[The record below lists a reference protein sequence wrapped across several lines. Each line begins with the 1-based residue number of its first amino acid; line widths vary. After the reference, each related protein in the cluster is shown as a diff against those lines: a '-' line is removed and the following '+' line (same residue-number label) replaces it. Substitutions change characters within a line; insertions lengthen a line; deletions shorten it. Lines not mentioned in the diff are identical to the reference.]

1 MAVFR
6 TFQALRP
13 IQEKAADV
21 AALPYDVVN
30 REEAKKIGDENPF
43 SFLHV
48 DRPEMDLEPG
58 IDLYDERVYEKAREN
73 LMEMEK
79 EFWYR
84 IKHPAIIFMNL

>member
-6 TFQALRP
+6 AFQALRP

-58 IDLYDERVYEKAREN
+58 IDL
-73 LMEMEK
+73 
-79 EFWYR
+79 
-84 IKHPAIIFMNL
+84 